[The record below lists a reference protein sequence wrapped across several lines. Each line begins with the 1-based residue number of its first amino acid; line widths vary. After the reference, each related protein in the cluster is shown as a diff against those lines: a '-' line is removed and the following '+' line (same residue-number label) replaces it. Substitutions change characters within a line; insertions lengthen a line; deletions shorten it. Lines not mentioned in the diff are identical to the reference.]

1 VTEICD
7 FPQAATAG
15 VVGLADVEEP
25 LGFGD
30 ALVVDGLGD
39 ADVTAGVAETL
50 GVPLGEPDGEADG
63 VPSPRP
69 VSSQRTPTR
78 RASRTRTTT
87 ARRNQ

>member
-7 FPQAATAG
+7 FPQAAT
-15 VVGLADVEEP
+15 VLVGLADVAEA

-39 ADVTAGVAETL
+39 ADVADGVEETP
-50 GVPLGEPDGEADG
+50 GVPLGEPDGEATG

-78 RASRTRTTT
+78 RASRTRTTR
-87 ARRNQ
+87 ARRSQ

>member
-7 FPQAATAG
+7 FPQAATAAL
-15 VVGLADVEEP
+15 VGLADVAEP
-25 LGFGD
+25 LGLGD
-30 ALVVDGLGD
+30 VLVVDGVGD
-39 ADVTAGVAETL
+39 DDVAAGVEEGPA
-50 GVPLGEPDGEADG
+50 VPLGEPDGEATG